1 MFGASIVGA
10 QILGESDVKLRH
22 ESTVADGRPVFN
34 SVIFITECRSVLTVR
49 RLYKNQVATAAQ
61 GVRSGDRNLF
71 LIQSLNKKALN
82 RRSTMILQTIPKTT
96 ALQAQALVN
105 AFLFDRLPDRF
116 TADQPQWS
124 KVNECWQV
132 PVILAY
138 PTLGVLGI
146 VGEVKVAGLEEVV
159 TDYTPI
165 EEMKRKG
172 LEFYQI
178 NQDAIEADFS

>member
-1 MFGASIVGA
+1 MI
-10 QILGESDVKLRH
+10 
-22 ESTVADGRPVFN
+22 
-34 SVIFITECRSVLTVR
+34 
-49 RLYKNQVATAAQ
+49 
-61 GVRSGDRNLF
+61 
-71 LIQSLNKKALN
+71 IQA
-82 RRSTMILQTIPKTT
+82 IPKTT

-124 KVNECWQV
+124 NTNECWQV

-138 PTLGVLGI
+138 PTIGVLGV
-146 VGEVKVAGLEEVV
+146 VGEVNVAATNERV

-165 EEMKRKG
+165 EEMKRRAM
-172 LEFYQI
+172 EFYQV